1 MESLVCIVPVFLLF
15 PFICKGTVLGLTEK
29 NGGCGLTLLATIATG
44 AISVVL
50 LPVVISLAQ
59 SLTRQVTPGIM
70 PPKIAYQHPLGLL
83 WWDLYIVIA
92 IVAVISFGVDSI
104 FLGYVNFHSLRRGI
118 RVAALSNLIMAVT
131 MTVTVAIGIEPALN
145 PLS

>member
-1 MESLVCIVPVFLLF
+1 MESLVCILPVFTLF
-15 PFICKGTVLGLTEK
+15 PFICKGTVLGLTKE
-29 NGGCGLTLLATIATG
+29 NGGRGLALLATIATG

-59 SLTRQVTPGIM
+59 SIARQVTPGTM
-70 PPKIAYQHPLGLL
+70 PPKIAYQHPLGIL
-83 WWDLYIVIA
+83 WWDLYIIIA
-92 IVAVISFGVDSI
+92 IVALISFGLDSI

-145 PLS
+145 FLS